1 MIEIEG
7 KYIPGNV
14 YNQIR
19 ETFIKNWRAKSLMGL
34 YSSEDIPNSTNHEI
48 TERNTRYKICITEL

>member
-48 TERNTRYKICITEL
+48 T